1 MSQVNFHVHFQF
13 QTIIISY
20 CLFIYSISSHI
31 ISSQLVIITK
41 KALQDP
47 YTSDRLY
54 HFSHIVTLLQNI
66 ITEQLIPYWWL
77 NQRFY
82 SPVDWQAVDWVQLQ
96 HRSPYVSLSWG
107 GVDVNA
113 RLSLG
118 AVQGLQVFYTLWPPQ
133 IRRGTPP
140 APDPLD
146 CRWTQYVCMC
156 LMGHVC
162 NGACLLPI
170 NFLHNE
176 TTYIHNIVHIQCSQT
191 VFGHIKYLNIIA
203 FDEATLYR
211 PR

>member
-1 MSQVNFHVHFQF
+1 MWIELKNW
-13 QTIIISY
+13 IE
-20 CLFIYSISSHI
+20 
-31 ISSQLVIITK
+31 
-41 KALQDP
+41 LQDP
-47 YTSDRLY
+47 YTSERLY

-77 NQRFY
+77 NIQRFY

-118 AVQGLQVFYTLWPPQ
+118 VVQGLQVFYTFWPRQ
-133 IRRGTPP
+133 KIRRGTPL

-156 LMGHVC
+156 LMGRVC
-162 NGACLLPI
+162 IFVTPCALSNLFI
-170 NFLHNE
+170 
-176 TTYIHNIVHIQCSQT
+176 TYRFFT
-191 VFGHIKYLNIIA
+191 
-203 FDEATLYR
+203 
-211 PR
+211 